1 MVNKQMSIESTFY
14 EELLGKAEEMIP
26 NLRERMNE
34 VDRLRS
40 IPQST
45 ISELTEA
52 GLLKLL
58 TPKKY
63 GGYQLNFRQY
73 LDIVSQIGKGCGS
86 TAWVVALINVAKW
99 VVSVNFTE
107 EVHDEIFKDDAI
119 ANVCGVF
126 EARKCDVEKV
136 EGGYLI
142 KEGLWGFAS
151 GSNHS
156 DYFFLGFPQVN
167 ENGEVEGLGAAL
179 IPRKDVNLLDDW
191 HTISM
196 RGTGSNS
203 VTVTNLF
210 VPEKWTTSLSK
221 AVVGEYPAVHLE
233 DQALYKSAFIP
244 VAALVL
250 LAPGI
255 GLSAAAKEIFLE
267 KLPSRRIQY
276 TFHNKQ
282 AEAAVTHLQLAEVV
296 MKMETASLL
305 AYRAA
310 DEIDKWAAS
319 GEYMN
324 FNSRVQ
330 ARVDC
335 SYANRLNCEAVDLI
349 FSLAGGSAISESNLL
364 SKIMKDSK
372 TPPQHGLITPTTGL
386 ELYGRILAEQEPN
399 TYLV

>member
-1 MVNKQMSIESTFY
+1 MVIKQMSLESTSY
-14 EELLGKAEEMIP
+14 EELLGNAEAMIQ
-26 NLRERMNE
+26 NLRERANE
-34 VDRLRS
+34 VESLRS

-45 ISELTEA
+45 ITELTEA
-52 GLLKLL
+52 GLFKLL

-86 TAWVVALINVAKW
+86 SAWVVALNNVAKW
-99 VVSVNFTE
+99 VVSVSFTE
-107 EVHDEIFKDDAI
+107 EVHDLVFKDDAI
-119 ANVCGVF
+119 ANFCGVF
-126 EARKCDVEKV
+126 EPRKCDVEKV

-142 KEGLWGFAS
+142 KEGMWGFAS
-151 GSNHS
+151 GSNHA
-156 DYFFLGFPQVN
+156 DYFFLGFPHVN
-167 ENGEVEGLGAAL
+167 ESGEVEGLGAAL
-179 IPRKDVNLLDDW
+179 IPRKDVTVLDDW
-191 HTISM
+191 NTISM

-203 VTVTNLF
+203 VTVKNIF
-210 VPEKWTTSLSK
+210 VPEKWTTSISK
-221 AVVGEYPAVHLE
+221 AVLGEYPSTHLQ
-233 DQALYKSAFIP
+233 DQPLYRSAFIP
-244 VAALVL
+244 VAAVVL

-255 GLSAAAKEIFLE
+255 GLSAAAKEIYL
-267 KLPSRRIQY
+267 KNLPNRRIQY

-282 AEAAVTHLQLAEVV
+282 AEAGVTHLQLAEAV
-296 MKMETASLL
+296 MKMETASLF

-319 GEYMN
+319 GEYMD
-324 FNSRVQ
+324 FNSRIQ

-349 FSLAGGSAISESNLL
+349 FSLAGGSAISEYNLL

-386 ELYGRILAEQEPN
+386 ELFGRILADQSPN
-399 TYLV
+399 TFLI

>member
-1 MVNKQMSIESTFY
+1 MGNKQMLLESTFF
-14 EELLGKAEEMIP
+14 EELLAKAEAMIP

-34 VDRLRS
+34 VDSLRS

-45 ISELTEA
+45 INELTEA
-52 GLLKLL
+52 GLFKLL

-73 LDIVSQIGKGCGS
+73 LDVVSQIGKGCGS
-86 TAWVVALINVAKW
+86 TAWVMALINVAKW
-99 VVSVNFTE
+99 IVSVSFTE
-107 EVHDEIFKDDAI
+107 EVHDVVFKDNAI

-126 EARKCDVEKV
+126 EPRKCDVEKV

-142 KEGLWGFAS
+142 KEGMWGFAS
-151 GSNHS
+151 ASNHS

-179 IPRKDVNLLDDW
+179 IPRKDVNVLDDW
-191 HTISM
+191 NTISM

-203 VTVTNLF
+203 VTVRNLF
-210 VPEKWTTSLSK
+210 VPENWTTSISK
-221 AVVGEYPAVHLE
+221 SIFGEYPAIHLQ

-255 GLSAAAKEIFLE
+255 GLSAAAKEIYLE
-267 KLPSRRIQY
+267 KLPSRKIQY

-282 AEAAVTHLQLAEVV
+282 AEAAVTHLQIAEAV

-305 AYRAA
+305 AYRVA

-386 ELYGRILAEQEPN
+386 ELFGRILAEQEPN
-399 TYLV
+399 TLLI